1 MTAPTTE
8 AAVGAT
14 AIGLA
19 AHANAL
25 QGILTDLSTLTVSQL
40 VSLFRQYGTR
50 SDFPQLVKTAFPQ
63 IVEPHAHAAAQIT
76 AQWYDELH
84 TSTFHATPTVN
95 LPAERMDKTVDWA
108 LYAPTETKPSHVH
121 VTETDLAP
129 TETSHIYT
137 YEEQPDASLSRLSGS
152 AKRMVYDASRD
163 TVTTNTSQQGV
174 HFARYASAN
183 ACAFCRLL
191 ATRTGKDLYSSEKA
205 ATTVVGV
212 RGRPQG
218 TRALGA
224 KYHDHC
230 RCVAVPVP
238 DGQTYTPPDYTKQWQ
253 QDYTDA
259 RKGVREAGKTANL
272 NNILSHM
279 RANTD
284 AH

>member
-1 MTAPTTE
+1 MTAPTTTTAVGGV
-8 AAVGAT
+8 AAV
-14 AIGLA
+14 GLA
-19 AHANAL
+19 AHATAL
-25 QGILTDLSTLTVSQL
+25 QGILADLSTLTVSQL
-40 VSLFRQYGTR
+40 VTLFRQYGKR

-76 AQWYDELH
+76 AQWYDELNP
-84 TSTFHATPTVN
+84 SAAFHAAPTVD
-95 LPAERMDKTVDWA
+95 LPPARMDKTVDWA
-108 LYAPTETKPSHVH
+108 LYAPTEVKPTEPSSHVH
-121 VTETDLAP
+121 VYETE
-129 TETSHIYT
+129 
-137 YEEQPDASLSRLSGS
+137 PDTSLSRLSGS

-163 TVTTNTSQQGV
+163 TVTTNASQQGV

-212 RGRPQG
+212 RGRPRG
-218 TRALGA
+218 TRTLGA

-253 QDYTDA
+253 QDYKDA

-272 NNILSHM
+272 NNILAHM